1 MMESLLNLV
10 FPTANICHLCER
22 ALEGNQDCLCGRCTR
37 GLEQCRISPME
48 RSELVD
54 RRWTALSAFW
64 YQDQARRLVHQLK
77 FNGDLQAARPLGDQ
91 MTLVLAEAAWISQI
105 DCLVPVPVH
114 PLRLRQRGYNQAQV
128 LAQQVGGH
136 TGLPLCLDVLFRP
149 REQGSQISRSRQERL
164 LAMKAAF
171 SAKSAEGKHILLVDD
186 VLTTGATA
194 AACARALQAAGAA
207 EVRILT
213 ACRA

>member
-1 MMESLLNLV
+1 MMESLLNLF
-10 FPTANICHLCER
+10 FPTENICHLCER
-22 ALEGNQDCLCGRCTR
+22 ALEGNEDCLCGRCTR

-54 RRWTALSAFW
+54 RHWTALSAFW

-91 MTLVLAEAAWISQI
+91 MALVLTETGWTRQM

-128 LAQQVGGH
+128 LAQQIAGH
-136 TGLPLCLDVLFRP
+136 TGLPLCPDVLFRT
-149 REQGSQISRSRQERL
+149 REQGSQINRGRQERL
-164 LAMKAAF
+164 LAMKGAF
-171 SAKSAEGKHILLVDD
+171 SAKSAQGKHILLVDD

-194 AACARALQAAGAA
+194 SACARALQAAGAA

>member
-1 MMESLLNLV
+1 
-10 FPTANICHLCER
+10 
-22 ALEGNQDCLCGRCTR
+22 
-37 GLEQCRISPME
+37 ME

-77 FNGDLQAARPLGDQ
+77 FNGDLQATRPLGDQ

-164 LAMKAAF
+164 LAMKDAF